1 MRVIYATPSDVDYNP
16 RYMTALATTF
26 TDVQNWYAD
35 KLEGRTFQLHSPT
48 PEHCELDGPSDRYSI
63 AGGWDQVILDLEGCA
78 NILASPH
85 TYGQLRGMIE
95 AQPTWSYASNGV
107 PHSRYY
113 TWAVYVDAASDCK
126 TSELGRGGPKRLTIM
141 GREDLIGLANK
152 EGNTNH
158 CGYQRTQ
165 VSYLGGTAH
174 ELAHAFGLD
183 HPPGCDD
190 GLPTCDWDAL
200 MHLGYNNY
208 PDTYFTEMDI
218 ERLNRNRFIRALE
231 TSQ

>member
-1 MRVIYATPSDVDYNP
+1 MPPTEYHTAGITPGPFTWMRPV
-16 RYMTALATTF
+16 TAKHP
-26 TDVQNWYAD
+26 NWA
-35 KLEGRTFQLHSPT
+35 E
-48 PEHCELDGPSDRYSI
+48 
-63 AGGWDQVILDLEGCA
+63 AGLS
-78 NILASPH
+78 AS
-85 TYGQLRGMIE
+85 LL
-95 AQPTWSYASNGV
+95 
-107 PHSRYY
+107 
-113 TWAVYVDAASDCK
+113 WAAK
-126 TSELGRGGPKRLTIM
+126 T
-141 GREDLIGLANK
+141 LIGLANK

-218 ERLNRNRFIRALE
+218 ERLDRNRFHPGIRDESVVAGGELWGL
-231 TSQ
+231 